1 MKTKQQKHDS
11 FKAIKDKLGKA
22 KITVITSFSQAGT
35 KGLNV
40 TSMKELR
47 TSLRPLDSE
56 YEVTKKT
63 VLDKALTSEQKVSQ
77 IFSNQGSIGVAYGYG
92 DPFGVA
98 KALYQFSKK
107 NTALKLYGAY
117 LDSEFMDEAQL
128 LEMAKLPTKE
138 VLIGRLVG
146 MLSYPIRGLVVVLDQ
161 IAKTK

>member
-1 MKTKQQKHDS
+1 MKTKQQKHKS
-11 FKAIKDKLGKA
+11 FKEIKDKLSKA
-22 KITVITSFSQAGT
+22 KITVVTSFSQAGS

-40 TSMKELR
+40 SMMKDLR
-47 TSLRPLDSE
+47 KSLRPLDSE

-63 VLDKALTSEQKVSQ
+63 VLDKALTSDQKASR
-77 IFSNQGSIGVAYGYG
+77 IFTNPGSIGVAYGYG

-98 KALYQFSKK
+98 KALYQFAKK
-107 NTALKLYGAY
+107 NAALKLYGAY
-117 LDSEFMDEAQL
+117 LGSEFLDEAQF

-146 MLSYPIRGLVVVLDQ
+146 MLSYPIRGLAVVLDQ